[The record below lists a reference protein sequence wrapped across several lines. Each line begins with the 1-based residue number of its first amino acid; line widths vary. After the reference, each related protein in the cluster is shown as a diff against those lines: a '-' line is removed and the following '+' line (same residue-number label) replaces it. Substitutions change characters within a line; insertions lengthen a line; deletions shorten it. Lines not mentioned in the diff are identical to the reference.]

1 MANFESYSRR
11 IDQINAVLKE
21 YGFKDLDEAKEFA
34 LQKGVDAE
42 AIVRDTQPIAFE
54 NACWAYT
61 LGAALALKKGC
72 RTAAEAAETIGVGLQ
87 VQLPISVRLAWGT
100 VIWQP
105 CCCGRRPSA
114 SAF

>member
-42 AIVRDTQPIAFE
+42 AIVRESLRIASSI
-54 NACWAYT
+54 CVYT
-61 LGAALALKKGC
+61 NSN
-72 RTAAEAAETIGVGLQ
+72 
-87 VQLPISVRLAWGT
+87 ISVEKL
-100 VIWQP
+100 
-105 CCCGRRPSA
+105 
-114 SAF
+114 

>member
-42 AIVRDTQPIAFE
+42 AIVRDTQP
-54 NACWAYT
+54 
-61 LGAALALKKGC
+61 LLLKMP
-72 RTAAEAAETIGVGLQ
+72 VGH
-87 VQLPISVRLAWGT
+87 IRWG
-100 VIWQP
+100 P
-105 CCCGRRPSA
+105 LLL
-114 SAF
+114 